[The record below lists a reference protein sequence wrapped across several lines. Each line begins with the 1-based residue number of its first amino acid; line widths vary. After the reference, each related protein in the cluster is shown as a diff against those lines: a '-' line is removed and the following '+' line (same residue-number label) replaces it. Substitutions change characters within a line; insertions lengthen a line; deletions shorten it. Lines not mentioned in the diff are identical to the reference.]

1 MPNQTRHRRWS
12 QLLERVVGGRTAGVG
27 FAAAGEG
34 ESHERERVVEECA
47 SECDS

>member
-1 MPNQTRHRRWS
+1 MPNQTRHPRRS
-12 QLLERVVGGRTAGVG
+12 QPLEPVVGGRTAGVG

-34 ESHERERVVEECA
+34 ERHERERGVEECA